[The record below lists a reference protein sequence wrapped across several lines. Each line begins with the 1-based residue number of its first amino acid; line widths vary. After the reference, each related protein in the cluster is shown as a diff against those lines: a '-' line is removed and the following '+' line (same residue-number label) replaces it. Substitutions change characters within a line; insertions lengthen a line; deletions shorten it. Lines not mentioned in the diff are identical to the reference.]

1 MQSWEWLALSLTSQ
15 EPKVFQG
22 TDYKAGL
29 SQWVADAGS
38 ERIFHP
44 VLSQGSGSSISQL
57 WKLKLPEQA
66 NVANSFLFSHISEFI
81 FPGRVSVQWKRKID
95 CVIVLS
101 SSQVHLEN
109 TAEIT
114 LLSKEREMVGV
125 QWI

>member
-1 MQSWEWLALSLTSQ
+1 M
-15 EPKVFQG
+15 
-22 TDYKAGL
+22 
-29 SQWVADAGS
+29 
-38 ERIFHP
+38 
-44 VLSQGSGSSISQL
+44 
-57 WKLKLPEQA
+57 
-66 NVANSFLFSHISEFI
+66 ANSFLFSHISEFI

-95 CVIVLS
+95 CVIVLG